1 MLSLES
7 IFEKKCDEHDSLKL
21 LSSQWHF
28 DKELLSKAL
37 QDIVVFFPHYSRHDA
52 SHSKQIITNIERILS
67 DRLINLTAT
76 DMWLLL
82 EAAYSHDLG
91 MVITQKQIDDIDSDE
106 FESYIKSH
114 VNDVDS
120 EFHLFAKDWVEEKAL
135 LPRGKSS
142 YLFINKYKQVLAEW
156 YRQKHAN
163 NSSKYIRNPVS
174 EIGLNSPRNEL
185 LPKRLF
191 NTLAD
196 ICEAHGK
203 NFSDVLD
210 LPHTEAGVGVDDCHP
225 RYIACLLR
233 MGDILDIDDNRF
245 CPVMMN
251 ISGDSIPRSSL
262 HHFEKHQ
269 SIKHLRIDSE
279 RIKIEVECENPDVYE
294 ITYDWFKW
302 VEKEYY
308 LQSQY
313 WPKIVPNKDLGK
325 LPSLSTPIVRI
336 KKPYLILKDGV
347 KPSFELNKNKILSML
362 RSAGLYNNKMDSIRE
377 VLQNSVDS
385 VLISMWY
392 RDKKLLESVEPF
404 SKDFY
409 DYTSDYKINFDYEK
423 SDDLVEISIQDD
435 GIGICR
441 SDLINMLNVGSSNH
455 LNKKNDLI
463 KEMPAWLKPSGNFG
477 IGLQSLFM
485 ITDEFKIETKSRI
498 TDECFEIKFSK
509 KESKG
514 ISIKEISKSNLKYG
528 ARVSFSIKIEKHP
541 GIIQFRLD
549 NYSIENYIEAFNDYD
564 ITNLNTDLSDYEVIK
579 IVEGVMDFNK
589 LTPVKVTCKDI
600 STTLHK
606 NFGQTFYSKDNNL
619 LLKEINF
626 SNLDR
631 SYISENTYFKGQKV
645 KGISDRICILSCIV
659 DFYGINASEFLT
671 FDRGEILKTEH
682 KRAYDKII
690 NSALEFIDKNID
702 SLSKEERSFAAAFY
716 FLHCN
721 DYTKINDLYLEYI
734 YELPV
739 VCRDGKIFSLD
750 QIMNKIKNNEIK
762 KTLNFYSGFKEVKL
776 NSDCLEVSYTVQ
788 NLLKL
793 LLTKDKMFWCS
804 SRSDIE
810 NTEVILWSHKD
821 VMQCDHKDLR
831 AILLNE
837 YEYLYIGNRAL
848 ISCWGKY
855 RKLAINVEA
864 PWVRI
869 IRHLSYKE
877 EYMILP
883 FKFKSQEKPC
893 EDLSDELID
902 WIYSSLIN
910 KIEKDEI
917 KNLLIDLIDE
927 MLEIFKDDD

>member
-313 WPKIVPNKDLGK
+313 WPKIVPNKELGK

-336 KKPYLILKDGV
+336 KKPYLILRDGL
-347 KPSFELNKNKILSML
+347 KPKFELNKNKVLNIL
-362 RSAGLYNNKMDSIRE
+362 RSSGLYNNKIDFIRE
-377 VLQNSVDS
+377 VLQNAVDS
-385 VLISMWY
+385 TLISFWY
-392 RDKKLLESVEPF
+392 ENKKKLNIIEPFGDDFYKIANESVIFIDYSQSENVI
-404 SKDFY
+404 SLSICDKGMGICY
-409 DYTSDYKINFDYEK
+409 DELINI
-423 SDDLVEISIQDD
+423 ISI
-435 GIGICR
+435 
-441 SDLINMLNVGSSNH
+441 GSSNRNTKKRKL
-455 LNKKNDLI
+455 LN
-463 KEMPAWLKPSGNFG
+463 EMPLWLRPSGTFG

-485 ITDEFKIETKSRI
+485 VTDKFTILTKSRF
-498 TDECFEIKFSK
+498 TDECYEICFYKN
-509 KESKG
+509 ENKG
-514 ISIKEISKSNLKYG
+514 ITIKEVDKNKVDYGAKVYFDIIADKHPEKITYSMDSDSIEGLVKTFSNYDISKEDS
-528 ARVSFSIKIEKHP
+528 
-541 GIIQFRLD
+541 
-549 NYSIENYIEAFNDYD
+549 
-564 ITNLNTDLSDYEVIK
+564 DLSNYELVK
-579 IVEGVMDFNK
+579 IVEGIVLFNNFS
-589 LTPVKVTCKDI
+589 PVKLSSEKVFF
-600 STTLHK
+600 SK
-606 NFGQTFYSKDNNL
+606 NEKKINTFFSKKFNIAL
-619 LLKEINF
+619 
-626 SNLDR
+626 SNLHFSLADHTFLDD
-631 SYISENTYFKGQKV
+631 NVFFKGQKV
-645 KGISDRICILSCIV
+645 KGIGNNIAIV
-659 DFYGINASEFLT
+659 TCFIDFYGVDAMDFLT
-671 FDRGEILKTEH
+671 FDRSEILK
-682 KRAYDKII
+682 
-690 NSALEFIDKNID
+690 SAVKGAQEKLIGSILEYIELKFDEID
-702 SLSKEERSFAAAFY
+702 ERQRSYAAMFY
-716 FLHCN
+716 FLYCGN
-721 DYTKINDLYLEYI
+721 FKEIDDKYIEYI
-734 YELPV
+734 MNAPLLSFKEESITLSFII
-739 VCRDGKIFSLD
+739 GKIKLG
-750 QIMNKIKNNEIK
+750 EVK
-762 KTLNFYSGFKEVKL
+762 KTIEGIYNRANNFVINEDEITV
-776 NSDCLEVSYTVQ
+776 NRVVQ
-788 NLLKL
+788 NLLKIF
-793 LLTKDKMFWCS
+793 LTKEGMFWYS
-804 SRSDIE
+804 SLCQETHQEIINWTSKDIIPIESDY
-810 NTEVILWSHKD
+810 LKY
-821 VMQCDHKDLR
+821 
-831 AILLNE
+831 ILLNDSNRF
-837 YEYLYIGNRAL
+837 YVGNRIL

-855 RKLAINVEA
+855 RKLAINTTA
-864 PWVRI
+864 PWTRVI
-869 IRHLSYKE
+869 NHLAYNE

-883 FKFKSQEKPC
+883 IIIKNREIPSKDVSN
-893 EDLSDELID
+893 DLID
-902 WIYSSLIN
+902 WIYNKLIK
-910 KIEKDEI
+910 KIEKEEIKILLDDLYDEI
-917 KNLLIDLIDE
+917 LSV
-927 MLEIFKDDD
+927 FKD